1 MRKALPIFTAFAAGL
16 LVGIRWTTPVAEDR
30 EAAGDARS
38 GTVLCRSTGGDSA
51 SGAEEPSA
59 QCGEPSQV
67 GDEAVVP
74 PPTVEVI
81 ADGSPAPEMS
91 AAHAVRQKRRRAARE
106 AKDRERQDFLLS
118 LNLDLLTDSQ
128 RKVHALYVE
137 ANETCVVLRKEISAL
152 RAAGKEVPADLQSR
166 LADAESVLHADREA
180 EQHALR
186 EAAARVAGL
195 DEQVIRRLLDDIRS
209 IDRIVGT
216 ER

>member
-1 MRKALPIFTAFAAGL
+1 
-16 LVGIRWTTPVAEDR
+16 
-30 EAAGDARS
+30 
-38 GTVLCRSTGGDSA
+38 
-51 SGAEEPSA
+51 
-59 QCGEPSQV
+59 
-67 GDEAVVP
+67 
-74 PPTVEVI
+74 
-81 ADGSPAPEMS
+81 MS

-166 LADAESVLHADREA
+166 LADAELVLHADREA